1 MAFLILAED
10 MYETY
15 CSRGQQICFSNPG
28 IRVMER
34 LVASGFADK
43 VGREHFFACMHDAVQ
58 FCLNEMD
65 CEAMS
70 VHESVRDRDSGDT
83 IDMEDVEDVEAPT
96 SMSSLSNK

>member
-1 MAFLILAED
+1 VALLIFAED

-34 LVASGFADK
+34 LVSSGFAEK
-43 VGREHFFACMHDAVQ
+43 VGREHFFFCMHDAVQ

-65 CEAMS
+65 CDAISM
-70 VHESVRDRDSGDT
+70 HESVRERDSSDPL
-83 IDMEDVEDVEAPT
+83 DVEDVRSPIAVP
-96 SMSSLSNK
+96 SIAN